1 MSLQQEIVARA
12 LAGMRPCDIVR
23 ELNCARGTVDDYIW
37 KGRAAGMPIQRFRPG
52 NPKGS
57 MTIIVSP
64 HLRHALQPHA
74 DQRGIDPQELA
85 VLILQCITDGQLV
98 DAVLDDL
105 DAPEFMGEDPA

>member
-1 MSLQQEIVARA
+1 MSLQQEIVSRA

-37 KGRAAGMPIQRFRPG
+37 KSRAAGVPIQRFRRG

-64 HLRHALQPHA
+64 QLRHALQPHA
-74 DQRGIDPQELA
+74 DKRHIAPQELA

-105 DAPEFMGEDPA
+105 DAPDMGEAAA